1 MISLL
6 AAVLLAQ
13 SSIPSVVVQP
23 SAEERVVF
31 SHHGFT
37 FFVGKQTGQVVVL
50 GDGNPT
56 PPPTPPPVPPPDNKP
71 VVKDVAWFSLIVD
84 PSDPEQAQ
92 WRTNGVVR
100 GLLKDAGVQFRTYAD
115 TERDID
121 LLNFRGDVTSTGL
134 PTVILQDKSGKLV
147 QVKKVTSIEELKL
160 IAAGLK

>member
-1 MISLL
+1 
-6 AAVLLAQ
+6 
-13 SSIPSVVVQP
+13 
-23 SAEERVVF
+23 
-31 SHHGFT
+31 
-37 FFVGKQTGQVVVL
+37 VVVL

>member
-37 FFVGKQTGQVVVL
+37 YFVGKQTGQVVVL

-56 PPPTPPPVPPPDNKP
+56 PPPTPPPVPPDNKP

-147 QVKKVTSIEELKL
+147 QVKKITSIEELKL

>member
-6 AAVLLAQ
+6 ATILLAQ
-13 SSIPSVVVQP
+13 TSIPSVVVQP

-92 WRTNGVVR
+92 WRTNSVMR

-121 LLNFRGDVTSTGL
+121 LLNFRADVTSTGL
-134 PTVILQDKSGKLV
+134 PMVILQDKSGKLV

>member
-6 AAVLLAQ
+6 ATILLAQ

-56 PPPTPPPVPPPDNKP
+56 PPPNPPPVPPDDETKP
-71 VVKDVAWFSLIVD
+71 TIKAAWFSLIVD
-84 PSDPEQAQ
+84 PASPEQAQ
-92 WRTNGVVR
+92 WRTNSVIR

-121 LLNFRGDVTSTGL
+121 LLNFRSDVISTGL
-134 PTVILQDKSGKLV
+134 PTVILQDKSGKLI

>member
-6 AAVLLAQ
+6 ATILLAQ
-13 SSIPSVVVQP
+13 TSIPSVVVQP

-71 VVKDVAWFSLIVD
+71 VVKDVAWLSLIVD
-84 PSDPEQAQ
+84 PTDVEQAS
-92 WRTNGVVR
+92 WRTNSEIR
-100 GLLKDAGVQFRTYAD
+100 KLLADAKIEFRTYAS
-115 TERDID
+115 TEKDID
-121 LLNFRGDVTSTGL
+121 QLGFRSDVTSTGL
-134 PTVILQDKSGKLV
+134 PTVILQDKSGKLI
-147 QVKKVTSIEELKL
+147 QAKSPKTLDELKQL
-160 IAAGLK
+160 IGGLK